1 MATSGNEILY
11 SRTGQRILFLQT
23 AAATGD
29 LSLAKSTRE
38 SMPEARTNLLAQFI
52 AAKTRTGGEA
62 ACSLG
67 SHP

>member
-1 MATSGNEILY
+1 MTTSGTKILY

-29 LSLAKSTRE
+29 PSLTKTTRE
-38 SMPEARTNLLAQFI
+38 STPEARTNLLAQFI